1 MASSARDKAAS
12 AAPRDAAVV
21 HKVLRSMGVESHEPR
36 VTHALLELMHRHC
49 TEVIHDGLDYAAHA
63 GRAGKLEAED
73 VHLAM
78 KLRAQE
84 AQIAAPR
91 LVQHIERERNR
102 KPLPVPGEP
111 QTGPK
116 NALQL
121 PVQRLCQLTPSY
133 QLRPRPRPEPE
144 PAEVEPARAP
154 ALAPPA
160 ARRAGKR
167 PLQVVLSEQAVRAAA
182 GGSAEPPAQRART
195 EVKTEVGAADVA
207 RAQALAD
214 SLGKSG

>member
-84 AQIAAPR
+84 AQVAAPR
-91 LVQHIERERNR
+91 LVEHIERERNR
-102 KPLPVPGEP
+102 KRLPVPGEP

-116 NALQL
+116 HALQL
-121 PVQRLCQLTPSY
+121 PKQRLCQLTPSY

-144 PAEVEPARAP
+144 AAEVEPAGAP
-154 ALAPPA
+154 APIPQA
-160 ARRAGKR
+160 ARRLGKR
-167 PLQVVLSEQAVRAAA
+167 PLQVILSEQAMRAAA
-182 GGSAEPPAQRART
+182 GGSGEPPAQRAR
-195 EVKTEVGAADVA
+195 TEVGAADVA

>member
-21 HKVLRSMGVESHEPR
+21 HKVLRSMGVEAHEPR

-84 AQIAAPR
+84 AQIAAPS
-91 LVQHIERERNR
+91 LVEHMERGRNRER
-102 KPLPVPGEP
+102 LPVPSECK
-111 QTGPK
+111 TGRMPMP
-116 NALQL
+116 L
-121 PVQRLCQLTPSY
+121 QRLCQLTPSY

-154 ALAPPA
+154 APAPPA

-167 PLQVVLSEQAVRAAA
+167 PLQVNLGEQAVRAAA

-195 EVKTEVGAADVA
+195 EVGAADVA